1 MKFVDTHTH
10 LYDEAFDA
18 DYAEALE
25 RARQAGV
32 TTLIYPGIDSKVHDR
47 MVEKCALSRGMAH
60 YAVGVHPTSVDSD
73 CMRELMFV
81 EDILMRNRNE
91 ICAIGEI
98 GLDCYWSREFLEQQK
113 EIFYRQMILASQYD
127 LPVLIHIRDAYDVL
141 FEVLDRLKKEK
152 VVNRGIFHAFSGSLE
167 TYTRLKHY
175 GNWLFGIGGVVT
187 YRKASIAQTL
197 THIPLTDLVLETD
210 SPWLTPVP
218 HRGKRNEPSYIPYIA
233 SRIAE
238 IKEIGIE
245 EVAATTTENAIK
257 LFNI

>member
-1 MKFVDTHTH
+1 MIFVDTHTH

-18 DYAEALE
+18 DYSEALE

-47 MVEKCALSRGMAH
+47 MVEKSAQSKGMAH
-60 YAVGVHPTSVDSD
+60 YAVGVHPTSVGLD
-73 CMRELMFV
+73 CMSELGFV
-81 EDILMRNRNE
+81 EDILKKDHKR

-113 EIFYRQMILASQYD
+113 EIFYRQMILASEYD
-127 LPVLIHIRDAYDVL
+127 MPVLIHIRDAHDVL

-152 VVNRGIFHAFSGSLE
+152 IENRGIFHEFSGSLE
-167 TYTRLKHY
+167 TYTRLKRY

-187 YRKASIAQTL
+187 YKKATITETL
-197 THIPLTDLVLETD
+197 TRIPLDDLVLETD

-218 HRGKRNEPSYIPYIA
+218 YRGKRNEPSYIPYIA
-233 SRIAE
+233 SKIAM
-238 IKEIGIE
+238 IKETDLE
-245 EVAATTTENAIK
+245 EVAAITTENALK
-257 LFNI
+257 MFNI

>member
-1 MKFVDTHTH
+1 MRFVDTHTH

-18 DYAEALE
+18 DYSEALE
-25 RARQAGV
+25 RAGQAGV

-47 MVEKCALSRGMAH
+47 MVERSAQSHDMAH
-60 YAVGVHPTSVDSD
+60 YAVGVHPTSVGPDYMS
-73 CMRELMFV
+73 ELMFV
-81 EDILMRNRNE
+81 EDILKRNRNE

-113 EIFYRQMILASQYD
+113 EIFYRQMVLASEYD

-152 VVNRGIFHAFSGSLE
+152 VVNKGIFHAFSGSLE
-167 TYTRLKHY
+167 TYTRLKRY

-187 YRKASIAQTL
+187 YKKASIAQTL
-197 THIPLTDLVLETD
+197 THIPLEDLVLETD
-210 SPWLTPVP
+210 SPWLTPAP

-233 SRIAE
+233 SKIAM
-238 IKEIGIE
+238 IKETDLE
-245 EVAATTTENAIK
+245 KVAAITTENALK
-257 LFNI
+257 MFNI